1 MGYIRELDRSPS
13 NCSEE
18 SNEKIIKTTGDNY
31 EDCNWM
37 HSLKKD
43 RTPQKKPNLLD
54 KKYFFRMKNTATDI
68 LIRKIANEK
77 SLDNINKSDFNR
89 NSNFYLD
96 FFGEMKSK
104 MNFEEGNLEEKT
116 KKQEKINF
124 ESQKAPAFQKKLFQR
139 FNKIRNL
146 NKLKIDQNNRHLK
159 SNPNIKLELKKP
171 NFENLPVVKAFDKN
185 KFKQILQEQ
194 EMNNEKENNNLESER
209 NNSKKFRIVTKK
221 AGNSKTKIKL
231 IVE

>member
-13 NCSEE
+13 NCSEQ
-18 SNEKIIKTTGDNY
+18 SDDNKAIKTTGDTH

-37 HSLKKD
+37 HSLKKN
-43 RTPQKKPNLLD
+43 RSPQKKQAKPLD
-54 KKYFFRMKNTATDI
+54 KKYFVRMKNTATDI

-77 SLDNINKSDFNR
+77 SLDNLNKSDFNR

-96 FFGEMKSK
+96 FFGEMKNK
-104 MNFEEGNLEEKT
+104 LNFAEVEGKVQ
-116 KKQEKINF
+116 KDDKITFDN
-124 ESQKAPAFQKKLFQR
+124 EKAPGFQKKLFQR

-146 NKLKIDQNNRHLK
+146 NKLKIDQNNRKLK
-159 SNPNIKLELKKP
+159 SNPNIQFQSKKP
-171 NFENLPVVKAFDKN
+171 NLGDLPVLKAFDKN

-194 EMNNEKENNNLESER
+194 EMANEKENNNLESER
-209 NNSKKFRIVTKK
+209 NNTKKFRIVTKK